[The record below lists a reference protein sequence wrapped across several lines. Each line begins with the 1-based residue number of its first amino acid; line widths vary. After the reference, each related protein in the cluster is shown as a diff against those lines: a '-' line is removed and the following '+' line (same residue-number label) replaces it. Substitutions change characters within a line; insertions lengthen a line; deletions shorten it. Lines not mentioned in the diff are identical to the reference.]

1 MNWLEFYKIVPS
13 RKVKMSFCF
22 VEFWFPS
29 RNCQESRKQTVR
41 LQLRKIKIVKQMYDI
56 KNTLGGDSHSNGN
69 SLVPKIIKIK
79 FYEIYIKSI
88 SQ

>member
-1 MNWLEFYKIVPS
+1 M
-13 RKVKMSFCF
+13 
-22 VEFWFPS
+22 
-29 RNCQESRKQTVR
+29 R

-56 KNTLGGDSHSNGN
+56 KNTLSGDSHSNGN